1 MLPDAPRNCLCHPA
15 SAVATIAQMSPT
27 TRSAAAA
34 ARRRARRAEIVQA
47 TRDLFDA
54 RGLRDANV
62 DDIARA
68 VGVNRAIIYRHF
80 SGKDELFALTLAGY
94 LAELDEL
101 LAAADD
107 DTAAPPERLAAV
119 SDVFAEYGLEHPA
132 FLDCAIALLRQ
143 PGDELL
149 TEISEGALFH
159 LGRLLAG
166 CLGRFAAVLRAG
178 AATGD
183 FSVDDAD
190 LLATALYLQALGALH
205 LARTGFYVRGT
216 AGAPEMVPVDGVT
229 VRRLVVDALVAGAGQ
244 PRSAVVRRT
253 RHG

>member
-1 MLPDAPRNCLCHPA
+1 MLPDARRNWLCHSA
-15 SAVATIAQMSPT
+15 SALATIAQVSPT
-27 TRSAAAA
+27 TRSTAAA

-54 RGLRDANV
+54 RGLRDANI

-94 LAELDEL
+94 LTELDEL

-107 DTAAPPERLAAV
+107 DAAAPPDRLAAV
-119 SDVFAEYGLEHPA
+119 SAVFAEYGLEHPA
-132 FLDCAIALLRQ
+132 FLDCAIALMRQ
-143 PGDELL
+143 PGDDLL

-178 AATGD
+178 AASGD
-183 FSVDDAD
+183 FAVEDAD
-190 LLATALYLQALGALH
+190 LLATALYMQALGVLH
-205 LARTGFYVRGT
+205 LARTGFYVR
-216 AGAPEMVPVDGVT
+216 AAPGGPETVPVDDSV
-229 VRRLVVDALVAGAGQ
+229 VRGLVVRAMVAAAG
-244 PRSAVVRRT
+244 T
-253 RHG
+253 